1 MNVEVVHRIKVFF
14 NLNKEVTMKVFADLF
29 ATDYG
34 MMSIGVI
41 VVVIVMGA
49 WFSAYFKRKIAEDEK
64 RAGR

>member
-1 MNVEVVHRIKVFF
+1 
-14 NLNKEVTMKVFADLF
+14 MKVFADLF